1 MLLAVIRGRAVVEVE
16 VEIEVDVLKLSSNSR
31 NAHDISGRI
40 LIGIEIGAL
49 RRLKE
54 IPNRCI
60 YRGVETNLLF
70 PLCTT
75 HSNELVQSHGLAIL
89 S

>member
-16 VEIEVDVLKLSSNSR
+16 VEIAVDVLKLSNSR

-40 LIGIEIGAL
+40 LIGIGIGAL

-54 IPNRCI
+54 IPHRCT
-60 YRGVETNLLF
+60 YRGVETNPLF
-70 PLCTT
+70 PLCAT
-75 HSNELVQSHGLAIL
+75 HSNELVKSHGLAIL